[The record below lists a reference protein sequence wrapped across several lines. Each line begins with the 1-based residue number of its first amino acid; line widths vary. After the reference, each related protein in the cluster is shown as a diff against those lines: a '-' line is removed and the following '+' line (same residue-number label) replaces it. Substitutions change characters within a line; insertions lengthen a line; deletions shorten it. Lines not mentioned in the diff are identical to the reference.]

1 MLVLGLTGGAIYATA
16 PGWTYADLVQRSLP
30 LTMAV
35 AEGTAALTVAATVAG
50 AITAAHRQRT
60 WRLQRG
66 TAADVGRT
74 LVGGVLMGLGVGTIP
89 GGNDGLVLAA
99 VPSLSPGGL
108 AAHVTMMLTIMAGL
122 AARLRWQS
130 LGNL

>member
-35 AEGTAALTVAATVAG
+35 AEGTAALTVAATIAG

-74 LVGGVLMGLGVGTIP
+74 LVGGVLIP